1 LSQQLNLYNPLFE
14 RKEKPFSV
22 RAMAQCLAFIAVA
35 LLVFYVYA
43 VLQMRSTERLAGQ
56 LREQLESQRAQVG
69 KLAGVA
75 RQPRSKTLESE
86 VARLEAELQARRST
100 LNALGTGELGNTAG
114 FSEFF
119 AAFGR
124 QALPGV
130 WLTAITIATSGSALT
145 IQGRALR
152 AESVPALLRALRDE
166 PVMRGRSVTELKLT
180 AKTAPAAEKATQGQP
195 GPQAY
200 VEFSFSAPVQPA
212 EAVPGGTP

>member
-1 LSQQLNLYNPLFE
+1 MSQQLNLYNPLFE

-22 RAMAQCLAFIAVA
+22 RAMAQSLAFIAVA

-43 VLQMRSTERLAGQ
+43 AFHMRSTERLAGQ
-56 LREQLESQRAQVG
+56 VREQLEVQRAQLD
-69 KLAGVA
+69 KLAGLA
-75 RQPRSKTLESE
+75 RQPRSKALDAEI
-86 VARLEAELQARRST
+86 ARLEAQVQARRST

-130 WLTAITIATSGSALT
+130 WLTAVTIGTAGSELA

-152 AESVPALLRALRDE
+152 AELVPALLRALKNE
-166 PVMRGRSVTELKLT
+166 PVMRGRTVSEMKLT
-180 AKTAPAAEKATQGQP
+180 AKAAPAGEKGAP
-195 GPQAY
+195 GPAGPRAF

-212 EAVPGGTP
+212 EAPPGGTP